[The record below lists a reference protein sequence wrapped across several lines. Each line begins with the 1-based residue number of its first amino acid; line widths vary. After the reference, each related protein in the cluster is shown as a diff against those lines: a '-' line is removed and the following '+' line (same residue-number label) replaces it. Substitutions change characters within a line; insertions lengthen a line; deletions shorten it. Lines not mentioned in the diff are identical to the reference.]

1 MINSVFLYVKTDKTY
16 CIDPICMTS
25 ATKPQTVPSQED
37 TMLSWRLSL
46 ISVVVVHLDL
56 VDLVAILVRISCD
69 VFMFFLITVCYLY
82 LQLHRT
88 V

>member
-1 MINSVFLYVKTDKTY
+1 MINSVFLYVTTNETY
-16 CIDPICMTS
+16 CIDPMCL
-25 ATKPQTVPSQED
+25 TKPQTVPSQED